1 LSQPLRHPAVLVREL
16 AVTRRV
22 LEVIV
27 PTLAMFGEVLVGLGG
42 SILTFRGFVQAVCCG
57 SLGCHRQLPHPLGL
71 FTDANGIFEAPRLL
85 TAFGLPAD
93 VCVGHQRLL
102 LVNRRVASSRAT
114 KTGSVKRVENRQV
127 RVGPVAHLLGAEA
140 VRLEYPTQVVFE
152 SVTLGVNDGA
162 RIGIVGRNGDG
173 KSSLLG
179 LLTGQLRP
187 DSGRVTRRSGL
198 RVSALSQA
206 DTLDPERTVGWTL
219 VADQP
224 EHQWAGDA
232 RVREVVD
239 GLVSD
244 IAWDAT
250 ISTLSGGQRRR
261 VQLAQLLIGEWDVIA
276 LDEPTNHLDIEGIT
290 WLAGHLR
297 QRWARNTGGLLLVTH
312 DRWFL
317 DEVATTTWE
326 VHDGIVEPFEG
337 GYAAYVLQRVERD
350 RLASAAE
357 AKRQNL
363 MRKELA
369 WLRRG
374 PPARTSKPKF
384 RIEAANQLIA
394 DVPPLRNTVELAKL
408 ATARLGKDVIDLL
421 DVSVSFDGR
430 PVLRDVE
437 WRIAP
442 GERTG
447 IVGAN
452 GAGKST
458 LLGLITG
465 SVAPD
470 TGRVK
475 RGKTVRLAMLDQRGE
490 ELAAV
495 AGDRI
500 ADLLGGLRGGYQVD
514 GREVTPAQLLERL
527 GFARGQLSA
536 RVDDL
541 SGGQRRRLQLMLT
554 LLAEPNVLLLDEPT
568 NDVDTDTLT
577 AVEDLLDSWA
587 GTLIVVSHD
596 RYLLERVTDQQYA
609 ILDGR
614 LRHLPGG
621 IDEYLRLAARRTTT
635 SASLAPSSG
644 PSSGPA
650 RFEPATVSG
659 SQRRAAEKELAAV
672 DRQLARLADRI
683 AAKHHELA
691 EHDQSD
697 HVGLTRLTR
706 ELRGLEGE
714 VAERESRW
722 LELSEALE

>member
-1 LSQPLRHPAVLVREL
+1 
-16 AVTRRV
+16 
-22 LEVIV
+22 
-27 PTLAMFGEVLVGLGG
+27 M
-42 SILTFRGFVQAVCCG
+42 
-57 SLGCHRQLPHPLGL
+57 
-71 FTDANGIFEAPRLL
+71 
-85 TAFGLPAD
+85 
-93 VCVGHQRLL
+93 
-102 LVNRRVASSRAT
+102 
-114 KTGSVKRVENRQV
+114 
-127 RVGPVAHLLGAEA
+127 AHLLGAEGI
-140 VRLEYPTQVVFE
+140 RLEYPTQVVFE
-152 SVTLGVNDGA
+152 SVTLGVDDGA

-179 LLTGQLRP
+179 LLTGELRP
-187 DSGRVTRRSGL
+187 DAGRVTRRSGL

-206 DTLDPERTVGWTL
+206 DTLEPGHTVGWTL
-219 VADQP
+219 VGEAP

-232 RVREVVD
+232 RVRDVVG
-239 GLVSD
+239 GLVAD

-250 ISTLSGGQRRR
+250 IDTLSGGQRRR
-261 VQLAQLLIGEWDVIA
+261 VQLARLLIGEWDVVA

-350 RLASAAE
+350 RVAAATE

-421 DVSVSFDGR
+421 DVSVSFGGR
-430 PVLRDVE
+430 PVLRDIE

-458 LLGLITG
+458 LLGLIAGT
-465 SVAPD
+465 VTPD
-470 TGRVK
+470 SGRVK
-475 RGKTVRLAMLDQRGE
+475 RGKTVRLAVLDQRGE
-490 ELAAV
+490 ELGAL

-500 ADLLGGLRGGYQVD
+500 ADVLDRLRGGYEVD
-514 GREVTPAQLLERL
+514 DREVTPAQLLERL
-527 GFARGQLSA
+527 GFGRGQLSG
-536 RVDDL
+536 RVGDL

-554 LLAEPNVLLLDEPT
+554 LLSEPNVLLLDEPT
-568 NDVDTDTLT
+568 NDVDTEMLT
-577 AVEDLLDSWA
+577 AVEDLLDSWP

-621 IDEYLRLAARRTTT
+621 VDEYLRLAARRPA
-635 SASLAPSSG
+635 ASGRPRAEPPPS
-644 PSSGPA
+644 
-650 RFEPATVSG
+650 ETMSG
-659 SQRRAAEKELAAV
+659 SQRRTAEKDLAAV
-672 DRQLARLADRI
+672 DRQLARLAERI

-691 EHDQSD
+691 DHDQSD
-697 HVGLTRLTR
+697 HVGLSRLTR
-706 ELRGLEGE
+706 DLRGLEDE
-714 VAERESRW
+714 VAATEIRW
-722 LELSEALE
+722 LELSELLE